1 MYIFLEIFKTL
12 SLLATSL
19 CRLSRH
25 LNQSSKIM
33 LGKNLKYL
41 RAKLNMTQDEIAD
54 KLGCKRSAY
63 KEYEY
68 ERTPPI
74 DVLIKL
80 SSVFEVSLDDLV
92 KSNMEEMSK
101 LSLNKQSEHSN
112 GLSNLKVLAITVD
125 HDDREYIQF
134 VPEKAKAGYLTGY
147 ANPSFVGTLPQF
159 RLPNLPVGTYRAF
172 EISGDS
178 MPPVSQG
185 SIVIGKYVE
194 NFNYV
199 NNLCTYILVTK
210 EDGFSYKRIINKAK
224 KGFLICLSDNAHYQP
239 YTINTEE
246 ILEMWSYYCHI
257 DFRGQETPNKTV
269 LNELMKMSDDV
280 NNLEDIVTGK
290 LIKAE
295 EQPWN

>member
-1 MYIFLEIFKTL
+1 M
-12 SLLATSL
+12 
-19 CRLSRH
+19 
-25 LNQSSKIM
+25 M

-74 DVLIKL
+74 DMLIKL
-80 SSVFEVSLDDLV
+80 SAIFEASLDELV
-92 KSNMEEMSK
+92 KTDMEEMAK
-101 LSLNKQSEHSN
+101 LSLNKKSEKS

-147 ANPSFVGTLPQF
+147 ANPSFIGTLPQF

-178 MPPVSQG
+178 MPPVSPG

-199 NNLCTYILVTK
+199 NNLSTYIMVTK

-224 KGFLICLSDNAHYQP
+224 KGFLICLSDNAYYQP
-239 YTINTEE
+239 YTIKTDE

-257 DFRGQETPNKTV
+257 DFRGQETPNKSV

-280 NNLEDIVTGK
+280 NNLEDIVSEK
-290 LIKAE
+290 LAKGSEDKVIF
-295 EQPWN
+295 N